1 MRDRELK
8 KKRKA
13 MLLSHSPIAEPR
25 ESLVQDALSQGAP
38 GLLRRALRK
47 VLGLAETFGRG
58 QKSETRS
65 DRPPHVEA
73 HPFRAPEPFGNTR
86 RLSLA
91 LQGGGAFGAFT
102 WGVLDRLLEEDD
114 LELDAI
120 SGASA
125 GAINAVLLASGLAKG
140 GPDEARAS
148 LERFWTSVGESS
160 ARNLFLHP
168 ELVAATASQLSPSQ
182 FNPLELNPL
191 RDLLAQEVDFEA
203 IRTHSP
209 VRLLVSATRVQDGAV
224 RVFRTKAISME
235 VVLASACLP
244 RLHHSVNIHGEAH
257 WDGGYAAN
265 PPILPLVSTSS
276 TSNLL
281 VVHLIPTDHVG
292 LPVTK
297 AEIDKRVGQITFNG
311 PLHKDLE
318 AIALMKNLMRKE
330 GEPTSRLGRK
340 IDSVQLHHLSAENH
354 VDGLSQASVLNTK
367 WDFLSHLRD
376 QGRVAAKAWLS
387 DGFASTSVSPISR
400 S

>member
-1 MRDRELK
+1 MRDREPK

-13 MLLSHSPIAEPR
+13 MLLSHSPTAEPR
-25 ESLVQDALSQGAP
+25 EPLVQDALSQASP

-47 VLGLAETFGRG
+47 VLGSAETFGRG
-58 QKSETRS
+58 PESEARS
-65 DRPPHVEA
+65 DRPPHVDG
-73 HPFRAPEPFGNTR
+73 HLIRAPEPSGDMR

-114 LELDAI
+114 LELDAV

-148 LERFWTSVGESS
+148 LGRFWTSVGESS

-168 ELVAATASQLSPSQ
+168 ELVVATASQLSPSQ

-203 IRTHSP
+203 IRAHSP

-244 RLHHSVNIHGEAH
+244 RLHHAVEIHGEPH

-265 PPILPLVSTSS
+265 PPVIPSS
-276 TSNLL
+276 VPHAPRTCSW
-281 VVHLIPTDHVG
+281 
-292 LPVTK
+292 
-297 AEIDKRVGQITFNG
+297 
-311 PLHKDLE
+311 
-318 AIALMKNLMRKE
+318 
-330 GEPTSRLGRK
+330 S
-340 IDSVQLHHLSAENH
+340 S
-354 VDGLSQASVLNTK
+354 
-367 WDFLSHLRD
+367 
-376 QGRVAAKAWLS
+376 
-387 DGFASTSVSPISR
+387 
-400 S
+400 